1 MKRKPAIHHCTSH
14 PLRFFGRAAELALL
28 DRALHGEEPSVAAM
42 IGPGGQGK
50 TAIVQHW
57 LSGLAPCD
65 GVFLWSFYRGKDSD
79 LCLREMLAYAEG
91 LDRPP
96 DVSASYCVDKLL
108 PIVRRERWALVL
120 DGTEV
125 VQHEQGAWFGRFV
138 HPELGRLLE
147 ELASSAL
154 PGVVVL
160 TSRFPMPTLEHRR
173 HARIVSLSTLDV
185 ASAVGLLESFGVRG
199 TGAVLTEAAQSCGLH
214 AKAVELLGTFLVR
227 YRQGRAEGYRELPVL
242 ALAGAS
248 DEENHVSVV
257 LQVLQA
263 EMSVELQDILALA
276 TSFRQPATEM
286 RLLEYLCSEPLRHL
300 LHETW
305 GRGYAPFQTRSQD
318 WLQTQ
323 VQTLV
328 DLRLLERVGLG
339 RSDATEADQVV
350 LDAHPL
356 VRRGFEHVLGNS
368 VAYDSDR
375 ASVPGEPHDWNRTPR
390 KAHTARS
397 RAGFLRGRPD
407 RRAPRSLEDAR
418 EEVELFHAYAD
429 AGLWNEADSTFVALD
444 NPKHRFLAPAFERDL
459 LLRFFPNGDWRQPP
473 LWPGFG
479 RYRSLAICFELLG
492 QFEDAIETYRVAD
505 APLRGD
511 ALIALGRLQ
520 PFVDQPQAAHPWQT
534 LWQAYRAHA
543 LCLLGHTHEALR
555 IAQTVV
561 PVDVYEW
568 VHVFECLLRLGKLDT
583 LDLGSLLYRAPLTE
597 EHRWSQR
604 ARQRMR
610 LDYLRVRGPLLPSP
624 SGSGAGV
631 EGVDLGKEYRDLLE
645 AYDRGGLPFERVLTR
660 LSYGRWLSMQN
671 ENEQARAVNAVA
683 LELCRRF
690 GMKVL
695 EVDCLALQIDAGVPL
710 AGGLEFSETDV
721 HGTAPRGTIR
731 K

>member
-1 MKRKPAIHHCTSH
+1 MTKQRQPAIHHCTSH
-14 PLRFFGRAAELALL
+14 PLRFFGRQAELALL
-28 DRALHGEEPSVAAM
+28 DAALHGEEPSVAAM

-57 LSGLAPCD
+57 LERLLPSPSGGEGSGVRGTCD
-65 GVFLWSFYRGKDSD
+65 AVFLWSFYRGKDSD
-79 LCLREMLAYAEG
+79 LCLREILAYAEA
-91 LDRPP
+91 LDQPP
-96 DVSASYCVDKLL
+96 EVSASYCVDKLL
-108 PIVRRERWALVL
+108 PILRRERWALVL

-147 ELASSAL
+147 ELATTAI

-173 HARIVSLSTLDV
+173 HAHVVSLSTLDADSA
-185 ASAVGLLESFGVRG
+185 ASLLESFGVRG
-199 TGAVLTEAAQSCGLH
+199 SHDELAAAARSCGLH
-214 AKAVELLGTFLVR
+214 AKAVELLGTYLVR
-227 YRQGRAEGYRELPVL
+227 YRQGRGECHRDLPVL
-242 ALAGAS
+242 TTTGAS
-248 DEENHVSVV
+248 DEENHVSRI
-257 LQVLQA
+257 LHALQA
-263 EMSVELQDILALA
+263 AMPAELQDILALA
-276 TSFRQPATEM
+276 TSFRQPATEK

-300 LHETW
+300 VHETW
-305 GRGYAPFQTRSQD
+305 QRHYPEFQTRSSD
-318 WLQTQ
+318 WLQEQ
-323 VQTLV
+323 VQALV

-356 VRRGFEHVLGNS
+356 VRAGFEHVLGGAGHHQTS
-368 VAYDSDR
+368 R
-375 ASVPGEPHDWNRTPR
+375 A
-390 KAHTARS
+390 

-407 RRAPRSLEDAR
+407 RRAPQSLEDAR

-459 LLRFFPNGDWRQPP
+459 LLRFFPHGDWRQPP

-492 QFEDAIETYRVAD
+492 QFDDAIETYRPAD
-505 APLRGD
+505 AALRGD

-520 PFVDQPQAAHPWQT
+520 PFVDTPQAAHPWQS

-543 LCLLGHTHEALR
+543 LALQGRTDEAFCV
-555 IAQTVV
+555 AQSVI

-583 LDLGSLLYRAPLTE
+583 LDLGSLLYRAPLAE
-597 EHRWSQR
+597 EHHWSR
-604 ARQRMR
+604 LARQRMR
-610 LDYLRVRGPLLPSP
+610 LDYLRLRGD
-624 SGSGAGV
+624 GA
-631 EGVDLGKEYRDLLE
+631 DLGKEYRELLE

-660 LSYGRWLSMQN
+660 LSYGRWLSTQGDV
-671 ENEQARAVNAVA
+671 EQARAANGAA

-690 GMKVL
+690 GMRPF
-695 EVDCLALQIDAGVPL
+695 ESDCLDAPGPVP
-710 AGGLEFSETDV
+710 TR
-721 HGTAPRGTIR
+721 H
-731 K
+731 